1 MKKIVNIFWSVAV
14 IVFSVTIIGLTL
26 SNAKFIFLLAK
37 YGEET
42 SATVIDT
49 EISFFS
55 EHKGKTAYILTVKY
69 TDRYNKT
76 YIINNIRTVR
86 YFNPGDKITII
97 YSKLSPKV
105 ADIKGNYI
113 RRKNFWL
120 ELYYSF
126 MIIIVAIYYYQEFK
140 STPDY
145 WKSKKR
151 Y

>member
-1 MKKIVNIFWSVAV
+1 MKKILNIFWSVAV

-26 SNAKFIFLLAK
+26 SNAKFIFLISR

-49 EISFFS
+49 KRSSWRSSRKHEVN
-55 EHKGKTAYILTVKY
+55 ILTVRY
-69 TDRYNKT
+69 TDKYNKT
-76 YIINNIRTVR
+76 YITNITSDKHVSS
-86 YFNPGDKITII
+86 GDNITII
-97 YSKLSPKV
+97 YSRLSPKI
-105 ADIKGNYI
+105 ADTKGNSEY
-113 RRKNFWL
+113 KLNFCL

-126 MIIIVAIYYYQEFK
+126 IIIFVAIYYYQEFK